1 MFSCDLLHRYF
12 FFHTMYP
19 SKYLGRHKPEASS
32 QRGKFPSSPA
42 RRSDCQSSSSSQGP
56 KRLDSP
62 FTRADPPPS
71 HLCLPAV
78 TARHYYDRV
87 IGGVVMAAG
96 RTAELC
102 AAEKDSLPERHTHSP
117 ARPPPDFFNP
127 FQTLGNTKNFTF
139 ITKTHR
145 CTHGYAHNNAC
156 ST

>member
-12 FFHTMYP
+12 SFHTLYP

-117 ARPPPDFFNP
+117 AAPLRLFQPLPDPGKHQKFH
-127 FQTLGNTKNFTF
+127 
-139 ITKTHR
+139 IH
-145 CTHGYAHNNAC
+145 H
-156 ST
+156 